1 MYHGLTPPT
10 FSIPDAVRCVTMAFL
25 QIAIVFNAMIIA
37 LSMLMQK
44 FYGSDVGGARERK
57 VNPIDSFSWIED

>member
-25 QIAIVFNAMIIA
+25 QIAFFFK
-37 LSMLMQK
+37 SMKKGFKYAYAEIL
-44 FYGSDVGGARERK
+44 
-57 VNPIDSFSWIED
+57 